1 MSGGKKGPGL
11 IAHRGKCP
19 ESTGDGV
26 GILILTKSKVVEAP
40 TVSSGA
46 FLLIRSLATQIA
58 LSVMLWAPACCAEV
72 DNERREL
79 GEGQG
84 RQDSSGFYVITCAIS
99 SQIQSR
105 EGSCSV
111 VEISSCYRDYRNTHG
126 FGLSANT
133 WACGQIRNVDCPFCS
148 EGYHGRS
155 DVQKSC

>member
-1 MSGGKKGPGL
+1 MPRCPGTDVLLGTRREPRMSGKKEGPGL

-19 ESTGDGV
+19 ESIGDGV
-26 GILILTKSKVVEAP
+26 GISILAESKVAEAP

-46 FLLIRSLATQIA
+46 FLLIHSLATQIA

-99 SQIQSR
+99 SQISKQGGKLFCR
-105 EGSCSV
+105 
-111 VEISSCYRDYRNTHG
+111 RD
-126 FGLSANT
+126 
-133 WACGQIRNVDCPFCS
+133 
-148 EGYHGRS
+148 
-155 DVQKSC
+155 